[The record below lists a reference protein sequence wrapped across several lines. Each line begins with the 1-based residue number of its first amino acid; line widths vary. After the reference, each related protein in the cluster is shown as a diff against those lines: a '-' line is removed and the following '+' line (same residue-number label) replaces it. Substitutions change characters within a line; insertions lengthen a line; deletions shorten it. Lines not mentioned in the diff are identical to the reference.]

1 MNMGMTMAEKVLAR
15 ASGRKVVTPGEY
27 LTAPIDLLL
36 INDRGFLETYEAMLQ
51 SGLTKVWD
59 PDRIVVVIDHSVP
72 APSVNG
78 AEEHQKIRSYVQS
91 LMIKNFYD
99 VAEGIEHQLLIEK
112 GHIVPG
118 LLMVGGDSHTTTHG
132 ALGAAASGI
141 GATEVAY
148 AMVKGS
154 LWFRVPPTIKF
165 VLKGTLPKAV
175 SAKDIVLKI
184 AGQYSIEV
192 GQYKSVE
199 FTGPA
204 AEALSVEERI
214 NISNMGVEIGTKFAF
229 FKADG
234 KTLDYLKG
242 RTRQPAE
249 SFGPD
254 PDARYETVYE
264 MDVSSL
270 EPQVACPHSV
280 GNVKPISDI
289 GDVPVQQAFIGSCTN
304 AQAEDLNRAAAILKG
319 RRIHPKTRMLVIPAS
334 REIYLRCVTSGA
346 IQALVEAGAM
356 IGTPGCGACGGQN
369 PGVLGA
375 GETAISGANR
385 NFEGRMGSP
394 KSFIYLGSPETVAA
408 SAIEGKIADPRKYVR

>member
-1 MNMGMTMAEKVLAR
+1 MGMTMAEKAFTR

-36 INDRGFLETYEAMLQ
+36 INDRGFLDTYEALLQ
-51 SGLTKVWD
+51 GGLMKVWD

-72 APSVNG
+72 APSVAG
-78 AEEHQKIRSYVQS
+78 AEEHQKIRNYVQS
-91 LMIKNFYD
+91 LKIKHFYD
-99 VAEGIEHQLLIEK
+99 VAEGIEHQLLIER
-112 GHIVPG
+112 GHIRPG

-165 VLKGTLPKAV
+165 VLKGILPKGV

-199 FTGPA
+199 FAGSG
-204 AEALSVEERI
+204 AEALSVEERL
-214 NISNMGVEIGTKFAF
+214 NMSNMGVEIGAKFAF
-229 FKADG
+229 FKVDG

-242 RTRQPAE
+242 KTTGPLE
-249 SFGPD
+249 PFGPD

-270 EPQVACPHSV
+270 EPHVACPHSV
-280 GNVKPISDI
+280 GNVKPISEI
-289 GDVPVQQAFIGSCTN
+289 GDIPVQQAFLGSCTN
-304 AQAEDLNRAAAILKG
+304 AQAEDLERAAAILKG
-319 RRIHPKTRMLVIPAS
+319 RKIHPKTRMLVVPAS
-334 REIYLRCVTSGA
+334 REIYLRLVKSGA
-346 IQALVEAGAM
+346 AQAFLEAGVM
-356 IGTPGCGACGGQN
+356 IGTPGCSACGGQN
-369 PGVLGA
+369 PGVLAA